1 MTTNVKKSQIITKIA
16 AFCALFFITGCA
28 KQPDPVTTINDQLQQ
43 DVAQLI
49 DYANNNMGNDPD
61 TELLKTGLKDCAA
74 RATAMDEQH
83 KAQIATCQAETSKA
97 RAERNT
103 LALVLIL
110 LVATKLFN
118 MFNIRV

>member
-1 MTTNVKKSQIITKIA
+1 MTINVKKSQIITKIA
-16 AFCALFFITGCA
+16 AFCALFFIMGCA
-28 KQPDPVTTINDQLQQ
+28 KQPDPVSTINTSLQQ

-74 RATAMDEQH
+74 RADAMDKQH
-83 KAQIATCQAETSKA
+83 SAQIATCQAETGRV

-103 LALVLIL
+103 LALILIAVVLIRL
-110 LVATKLFN
+110 
-118 MFNIRV
+118 FNIRV

>member
-1 MTTNVKKSQIITKIA
+1 MKIPLLIV
-16 AFCALFFITGCA
+16 ALTLAGCA
-28 KQPDPVTTINDQLQQ
+28 KEPDPVSTINQGIQQ

-83 KAQIATCQAETSKA
+83 KAQIATCQAETGRA

-103 LALVLIL
+103 LALILIAAVMIRL
-110 LVATKLFN
+110 
-118 MFNIRV
+118 FNIRV